1 MIKNIDLTKIIFVI
15 VLLTFI
21 NSTIYFI
28 SSNMKFKE
36 LRNNK
41 EVINNIFVKEEDE
54 IPYASSSGTED
65 EKESEEEIEEEPIR
79 STSRGEDVEAALTTI
94 RRISQNERVFRHRS
108 FFLW

>member
-41 EVINNIFVKEEDE
+41 EYFCK
-54 IPYASSSGTED
+54 
-65 EKESEEEIEEEPIR
+65 
-79 STSRGEDVEAALTTI
+79 
-94 RRISQNERVFRHRS
+94 RRRKV
-108 FFLW
+108 

>member
-41 EVINNIFVKEEDE
+41 EVINNIFVKEEEKFSEDAMMKLLVNLNIKFPHIVMAQAKLE
-54 IPYASSSGTED
+54 SSNL
-65 EKESEEEIEEEPIR
+65 
-79 STSRGEDVEAALTTI
+79 A
-94 RRISQNERVFRHRS
+94 
-108 FFLW
+108 